1 MMDRIR
7 KALNNIDPLVMVGA
21 GITLLTL
28 GLNGFSETLRAL
40 KEQAEDTIASL
51 AEAAMTGAAPVALSV
66 NSQEPATEDETV

>member
-51 AEAAMTGAAPVALSV
+51 AEAGMAAPTPLSV
-66 NSQEPATEDETV
+66 NSQEPTSAVDETV